1 MSLRREQ
8 VAYRKAIRAAFLP
21 WNQRLEERAAA
32 STSKLGL
39 SAACLDSR
47 PKPCT
52 VSTQFDGL
60 RPSCFTIGARC
71 SGIAPRLSA
80 RSSRPVQS
88 SSMKCGTDGRCGHGL
103 GCRFSQCQ
111 FTEPGVGA
119 IASLDRAVFLIGSQ
133 SGRDLAHA
141 PDPVAARDRRRGER
155 RLRGTHLSPAPL

>member
-21 WNQRLEERAAA
+21 WNQRLEQRAAA

-80 RSSRPVQS
+80 EFP
-88 SSMKCGTDGRCGHGL
+88 
-103 GCRFSQCQ
+103 
-111 FTEPGVGA
+111 
-119 IASLDRAVFLIGSQ
+119 ASPIEQ
-133 SGRDLAHA
+133 H
-141 PDPVAARDRRRGER
+141 EMW
-155 RLRGTHLSPAPL
+155 H